1 MSLTDDSNHDDE
13 SNEEPEKEQTSIA
26 ESMMQG
32 DVVEH
37 DASVMER
44 IDTTTES
51 SSVLHDDEDISFGD
65 ISSGSSQMMS
75 SEMSS
80 YDSSDDNSN
89 DNF

>member
-44 IDTTTES
+44 IDTTES